1 MNIIS
6 KKFKIRLLS
15 ILGCFI
21 IVSCEDFVEVDSPNY
36 KMDSQTVFDKE
47 ETAKAA
53 VKGIYN
59 ELFNSDFSN
68 GYTNS
73 ISVLA
78 GMSSDIFETTS
89 VTDTRYGPFQ
99 QNEISPGQTP
109 DATANFNLWS
119 SAYRIIFMCNS
130 ALEGIENSQSIS
142 EATSEILEGQ
152 VRFVRAFT
160 YLYLTNLYGDVPLI
174 LTTDY
179 RRNATISRNSSARV
193 FEQVITDLDM
203 AISFLETVGDYEN
216 LERTN
221 VNLYAALALRA
232 RVYLYQQQWEKA
244 EKLSSLVINQT
255 STYEILE
262 NPDQVFLKNSREAI
276 WQITPIP
283 IGTFQFTYTWDGY
296 FFRGNVN
303 SPVKLSSNFISTM
316 DSQDKRLLN
325 WIGFN
330 ESREFYYPQKYKD
343 SRSRGNITEYSMVLR
358 LAEQYL
364 IRAEAKAM
372 QGKLV
377 SAIEDIDVL
386 RYRAGL
392 GLISDSNPQ
401 IGKEP
406 LLEAIRN
413 ERKRELFSEWGH
425 RWFDLKRTEKAAE
438 ILAPIKPLWEDTDVL
453 YPIPDEDRSKNP
465 NLTQNIGY

>member
-1 MNIIS
+1 
-6 KKFKIRLLS
+6 
-15 ILGCFI
+15 
-21 IVSCEDFVEVDSPNY
+21 
-36 KMDSQTVFDKE
+36 MDSQTVFDKE

-119 SAYRIIFMCNS
+119 SAYRIIFMCNG

-179 RRNATISRNSSARV
+179 RQNATISRNSSARV

-203 AISFLETVGDYEN
+203 AISFLETVADYEN

-244 EKLSSLVINQT
+244 EELSSLVINQT

-283 IGTFQFTYTWDGY
+283 VGTFQFTYTWDGY

-316 DSQDKRLLN
+316 DTQDKRLLN

-330 ESREFYYPQKYKD
+330 ESSEFYYPQKYKD

-377 SAIEDIDVL
+377 SAIEDIDVI
-386 RYRAGL
+386 RERAGL
-392 GLISDSNPQ
+392 GLISDTNPQ
-401 IGKEP
+401 IGKEL
-406 LLEAIRN
+406 LLEEIMD

>member
-119 SAYRIIFMCNS
+119 SAYRIIFMCNG

-179 RRNATISRNSSARV
+179 RQNATISRNSSARV

-203 AISFLETVGDYEN
+203 AISFLETVADYEN

-244 EKLSSLVINQT
+244 EELSSLVINQT

-276 WQITPIP
+276 WQIT
-283 IGTFQFTYTWDGY
+283 
-296 FFRGNVN
+296 
-303 SPVKLSSNFISTM
+303 
-316 DSQDKRLLN
+316 
-325 WIGFN
+325 
-330 ESREFYYPQKYKD
+330 
-343 SRSRGNITEYSMVLR
+343 
-358 LAEQYL
+358 
-364 IRAEAKAM
+364 
-372 QGKLV
+372 
-377 SAIEDIDVL
+377 
-386 RYRAGL
+386 
-392 GLISDSNPQ
+392 Q
-401 IGKEP
+401 IGR
-406 LLEAIRN
+406 A
-413 ERKRELFSEWGH
+413 S
-425 RWFDLKRTEKAAE
+425 
-438 ILAPIKPLWEDTDVL
+438 
-453 YPIPDEDRSKNP
+453 
-465 NLTQNIGY
+465 